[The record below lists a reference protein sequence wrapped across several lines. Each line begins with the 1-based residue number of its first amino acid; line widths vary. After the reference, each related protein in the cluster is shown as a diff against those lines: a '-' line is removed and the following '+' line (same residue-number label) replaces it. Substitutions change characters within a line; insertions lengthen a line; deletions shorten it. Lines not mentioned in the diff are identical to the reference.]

1 MDTNNRVLQHA
12 GMAKRTRARSRPEP
26 HTKYSKLY
34 IGQWLARL
42 GRKQGEVARAAG
54 INEGYM
60 SELVAGKAKTTPSAA
75 FLMAISEELG
85 ISVNALYREPPP
97 IDVTE
102 SLKAIR
108 PDLLEALSQIL
119 PAHTKRR

>member
-1 MDTNNRVLQHA
+1 M
-12 GMAKRTRARSRPEP
+12 GRAPKPRQRFN
-26 HTKYSKLY
+26 KLY
-34 IGQWLARL
+34 IGQWLSRL
-42 GRKQGEVARAAG
+42 NRRAGEVA
-54 INEGYM
+54 
-60 SELVAGKAKTTPSAA
+60 AKSGVDEAYLSQLISGEKTNPGTAMM
-75 FLMAISEELG
+75 MAISEELG

-97 IDVTE
+97 IDITE